1 MDSESYPIDDMYLFT
16 IQDTRSKSLKSARRY
31 IKPYKSRESKNSQ
44 LISGYR

>member
-16 IQDTRSKSLKSARRY
+16 IQDTRSKSFRSIRRY
-31 IKPYKSRESKNSQ
+31 IKPYKSRKSKNNQ